1 MQFNLEEFIPQIWK
15 GIAAQL
21 EEEGEVVPHGLV
33 GNTNTVATTGLGHVQ
48 LGVVPKEVYHAV
60 LVEAVKHMD
69 ADFAV
74 VIHEAWMRKSNA
86 ADLGSI
92 PTKLVGNW
100 PNVERVPD
108 TSGMEAVD
116 SVVVSYVM
124 KGSNPVVETMTVK
137 RAEDGR
143 RALEEGSLHKIEPL
157 TSRFLDGLFP
167 TPAAKIH

>member
-21 EEEGEVVPHGLV
+21 VEEGEVATHGLV
-33 GNTNTVATTGLGHVQ
+33 GNTNTVTTTGIGHVQ
-48 LGVVPKEVYHAV
+48 LGVVPKEVCHDV
-60 LVEAVKHMD
+60 LAEAVKHMD
-69 ADFAV
+69 ADFVV
-74 VIHEAWMRKSNA
+74 VIHEAWMRKLNA
-86 ADLGSI
+86 TDLGDI

-108 TSGMEAVD
+108 ASGTEAVD
-116 SVVVSYVM
+116 SVVVSYVT
-124 KGSNPVVETMTVK
+124 KGNNPVVETMTVK

-157 TSRFLDGLFP
+157 ASRFLDGLFP
-167 TPAAKIH
+167 TPAAKVH